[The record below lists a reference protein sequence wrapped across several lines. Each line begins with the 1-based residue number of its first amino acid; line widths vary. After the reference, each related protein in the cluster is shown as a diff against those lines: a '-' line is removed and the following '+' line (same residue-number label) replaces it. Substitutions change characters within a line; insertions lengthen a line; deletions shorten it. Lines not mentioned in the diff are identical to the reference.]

1 MIVIEAVRHSKIV
14 NLIIIFLKASIIQVV
29 NPFTPWLVSG
39 LAFNLF
45 NINGGRLFKMTYFEI
60 SDY

>member
-1 MIVIEAVRHSKIV
+1 MIIMEAVRHPKIV
-14 NLIIIFLKASIIQVV
+14 NLIIIFLKASIIHVV
-29 NPFTPWLVSG
+29 NPLTPWLVSV

-45 NINGGRLFKMTYFEI
+45 YINGGLLFKMTYIEI